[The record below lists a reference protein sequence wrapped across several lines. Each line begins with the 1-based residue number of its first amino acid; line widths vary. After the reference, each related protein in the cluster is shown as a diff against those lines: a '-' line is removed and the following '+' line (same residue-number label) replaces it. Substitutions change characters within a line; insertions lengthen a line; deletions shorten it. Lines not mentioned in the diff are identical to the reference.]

1 MARKMMSNSNLKPV
15 CSVIDLIRM
24 LELSRARF
32 YQLLKQGIFP
42 PPVFDLRTRRPF
54 YSLELQQICLEVRE
68 SNIGF
73 NGSYALFYRPRTD
86 KQNISKKSESKNKN
100 NNSAHQ
106 ELTETLKR
114 MGLDVNAPQVGSA
127 IQNLFPDGTDTADS
141 GIVIRELFRFF
152 KKGASN

>member
-1 MARKMMSNSNLKPV
+1 MSNSNLKPV
-15 CSVIDLIRM
+15 CSIIDMIRM

-42 PPVFDLRTRRPF
+42 PPVFDIRTRRPF
-54 YSLELQQICLEVRE
+54 YSLELQQICLDVRE

-73 NGSYALFYRPRTD
+73 NGSYVLFYSPR
-86 KQNISKKSESKNKN
+86 KENQNVSKKSESRNKKN
-100 NNSAHQ
+100 NPAHQ

-114 MGLDVNAPQVGSA
+114 MGLDVNVAQVGSA
-127 IQNLFPDGTDTADS
+127 IHNLFPDGTDAVDS